1 MNQTSRRV
9 LIILALITAAVG
21 VVTATGSAAST
32 RRGPQRFVLYSAN
45 IENKDAPLLVQATGQ
60 ITAIGPATSSDDAT
74 GNTVPL
80 TFSFPKG
87 KLFVK
92 AHVTF
97 SWRPDLTTCTATR
110 HGTGTYTITGGTGSY
125 RRMTSHGIYVERGA
139 AIGARDNNGRCQ
151 QKFKLNYVVANLTS
165 N

>member
-1 MNQTSRRV
+1 MNQTTRRA
-9 LIILALITAAVG
+9 LTILALTTAAAG
-21 VVTATGSAAST
+21 VAAAGSAAST
-32 RRGPQRFVLYSAN
+32 RAAPQRFVLYSAN
-45 IENKDAPLLVQATGQ
+45 INNKDAPLLVQATGQ
-60 ITAIGPATSSDDAT
+60 ITAIGPATSNDEAT
-74 GNTVPL
+74 GSTVPL

-97 SWRPDLTTCTATR
+97 NWKPDLATCTATR

-125 RRMTSHGIYVERGA
+125 HGMTSHGTYVEDGA
-139 AIGARDNNGRCQ
+139 AIGARDKNGHCL
-151 QKFKLNYVVANLTS
+151 QKFKLNYVVADLNS